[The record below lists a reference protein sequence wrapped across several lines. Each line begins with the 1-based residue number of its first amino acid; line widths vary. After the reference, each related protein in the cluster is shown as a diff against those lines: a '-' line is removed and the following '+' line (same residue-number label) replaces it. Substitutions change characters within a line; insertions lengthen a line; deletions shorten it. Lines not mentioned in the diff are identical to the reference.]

1 MELTP
6 HWREIKQSHADIHTF
21 LQWVTAKIFEQK
33 EITIACTQEFKYKLD
48 QAIENDFLKTSNEKI
63 TFSSQE
69 IKYDYLVR
77 HATGLLFQK
86 WDDGEDFFNI
96 FNQMQRLRFPDLDHD
111 ICTSVFLILNQEYKK
126 DVIGRIS
133 EVAIK
138 RIEGETNSLFWD
150 LFHLFCEILPNLEFE
165 SRSLSDALEHMIKAS
180 AQDLAG
186 GGIYHAVEKLA
197 ARSSVDANV
206 LYDEFLLHPKSLVIN
221 LTLNVL
227 LGLAKTSLQEAHCRA
242 LALANSETLIF
253 RRIGISTLG
262 HFKYCSNDLQH
273 KLLSS
278 SIEKLEAFREMINTE
293 IDDILAQAYGNL
305 SEQSEEA
312 AKGFIELALRKNL
325 AVKNQVSHILF
336 LKNKEEFN
344 QSWYKEALFNVV
356 QPPLPSLEM
365 IEQLDLCI
373 KHYVEHE
380 PDTALDIIEALA
392 LNWEYHSD
400 REETELPAILDTTF
414 LDLYNNHRDILMK
427 GITRWFAS
435 NSQNLHL
442 AAFEVQQYFSKIPLN
457 TSDDETNEEDVHRE
471 IENSLEMTLSK
482 QILDALDEK
491 EVINLIYRL
500 VGYIILD
507 AYSLSSLLLSVLK
520 REPNLSNINN
530 LVIHLL
536 ANHVLY
542 NYPGDGRRFLEYFLG
557 LESIT
562 ELEKEVIQDA
572 LKHSDFY
579 FEARK
584 NLPYLKEFKPSSQR
598 LSLLRLAELQYQSLI
613 MDETRKRSIFSL
625 MTTNI
630 PLKYGRSF
638 SIERNGSFTEPS
650 KLSSFHHEQELPCGE
665 LIDPIGQFY
674 QRLKWKTVGLENLQS
689 NSENNAT
696 GGVNL

>member
-33 EITIACTQEFKYKLD
+33 EITIACTQEFKHELD

-63 TFSSQE
+63 TFSSPE

-77 HATGLLFQK
+77 HATDLLFQK

-96 FNQMQRLRFPDLDHD
+96 FNQIQRLRFLDLGHD
-111 ICTSVFLILNQEYKK
+111 ICASVFLVLNQEYKK

-133 EVAIK
+133 EVAVK

-165 SRSLSDALEHMIKAS
+165 SRSLADALELMIKAS

-197 ARSSVDANV
+197 ARSLVDADV
-206 LYDEFLLHPKSLVIN
+206 LYNEFLVRSNSPVIN
-221 LTLNVL
+221 LTLYAL
-227 LGLAKTSLQEAHCRA
+227 LGLAKSSLQEAHCRA
-242 LALANSETLIF
+242 LTLANSETLIF
-253 RRIGISTLG
+253 RRIGISALG
-262 HFKYCSNDLQH
+262 HFKYCRNDLQLN
-273 KLLSS
+273 LLNS
-278 SIEKLEAFREMINTE
+278 SIEKLEAFREIVNPE

-305 SEQSEEA
+305 AGQSEEA
-312 AKGFIELALRKNL
+312 AKGFIELALTKNL
-325 AVKNQVSHILF
+325 AVKNQVSHILS

-344 QSWYKEALFNVV
+344 QSWYKETLFNVV
-356 QPPLPSLEM
+356 QTPLPSLEM

-373 KHYVEHE
+373 KCYAEYE
-380 PDTALDIIEALA
+380 PDTVLNIIETLA
-392 LNWEYHSD
+392 INWEYHND
-400 REETELPAILDTTF
+400 REDMDLPAILDTTF
-414 LDLYNNHRDILMK
+414 LDLYNNHRDVLMK
-427 GITRWFAS
+427 GMTRWFAS
-435 NSQNLHL
+435 NNQHLHL
-442 AAFEVQQYFSKIPLN
+442 AAFKVQQYFSKIPLT
-457 TSDDETNEEDVHRE
+457 TSDDETNEEAVHRE

-482 QILDALDEK
+482 QVLDALDEQ

-500 VGYIILD
+500 VGYIIVD
-507 AYSLSSLLLSVLK
+507 AYSLSSLLLSVLR
-520 REPNLSNINN
+520 REQHSSTVNS
-530 LVIHLL
+530 LVTHLL

-542 NYPGDGRRFLEYFLG
+542 NYPGDGRRFFEYFLG
-557 LESIT
+557 LETIS
-562 ELEKEVIQDA
+562 ELEKEVIQAA
-572 LKHSDFY
+572 LKYSDLY

-598 LSLLRLAELQYQSLI
+598 LYLLRLAEWKHQSLI
-613 MDETRKRSIFSL
+613 MDEARKRSIFSF

-638 SIERNGSFTEPS
+638 SIERDGSFTEPS
-650 KLSSFHHEQELPCGE
+650 KLSSFHHEQELPYGE
-665 LIDPIGQFY
+665 LIDPIGQIY
-674 QRLKWKTVGLENLQS
+674 QRLKWRTIGLENLQS
-689 NSENNAT
+689 NSEDNTT
-696 GGVNL
+696 GGENL